1 MPELAW
7 TFAVTHYFGRIVP
20 ACVALR
26 KCGRWLSSCSRP
38 LMASEVT
45 VAMKEALFALED
57 VPARIT
63 SNSLDP
69 SADISSIADL
79 KWMDPLEHT
88 DGRGT
93 MTATPSPGAVLAP
106 EIEAVVIAG
115 ASRELRSSDGP
126 LGWRLA
132 RSSGEHL
139 APR

>member
-1 MPELAW
+1 
-7 TFAVTHYFGRIVP
+7 
-20 ACVALR
+20 
-26 KCGRWLSSCSRP
+26 
-38 LMASEVT
+38 MASEVT